1 MNYTTRFIE
10 ISSLQLVFSTR
21 DCQLFLLFTN
31 YIFFEYTVFDEPL
44 SNQQIKYTQFKL
56 RRSFHTLETVIAF
69 DSIKFKV
76 TELPPNHLQME
87 LTPAE
92 KLLKEV
98 NLSLTR
104 QRVAVLE
111 LFLKEEHPMTPHE
124 VREILEDQEHVDQVT
139 IYRVLEALVRT
150 RLLTQ
155 VPSTDRNSY
164 YCLAERL
171 QGLHAHLYCNLC
183 RRMLCVESP
192 LAAQTERGEE
202 LHVVLSGTCTQCDQA
217 VPDTNI

>member
-1 MNYTTRFIE
+1 
-10 ISSLQLVFSTR
+10 
-21 DCQLFLLFTN
+21 
-31 YIFFEYTVFDEPL
+31 
-44 SNQQIKYTQFKL
+44 
-56 RRSFHTLETVIAF
+56 VIAF
-69 DSIKFKV
+69 DSNKFKV

-87 LTPAE
+87 FTPAE

-192 LAAQTERGEE
+192 LAAQTERSEE

>member
-69 DSIKFKV
+69 DSNKFKV

>member
-1 MNYTTRFIE
+1 MKSFIGYVLC
-10 ISSLQLVFSTR
+10 SVVVVYGLQ
-21 DCQLFLLFTN
+21 
-31 YIFFEYTVFDEPL
+31 
-44 SNQQIKYTQFKL
+44 
-56 RRSFHTLETVIAF
+56 
-69 DSIKFKV
+69 V
-76 TELPPNHLQME
+76 TELRAEVPLNG

-111 LFLKEEHPMTPHE
+111 LFLREEHPMTPHE
-124 VREILEDQEHVDQVT
+124 VWEILKDQEHVDQVT

-171 QGLHAHLYCNLC
+171 QSLHAHLYCNLC

-192 LAAQTERGEE
+192 LSAQTERKEE
-202 LHVVLSGTCTQCDQA
+202 LHVVLSGTCTQCDQE
-217 VPDTNI
+217 VPDAII

>member
-1 MNYTTRFIE
+1 M
-10 ISSLQLVFSTR
+10 
-21 DCQLFLLFTN
+21 
-31 YIFFEYTVFDEPL
+31 
-44 SNQQIKYTQFKL
+44 K
-56 RRSFHTLETVIAF
+56 
-69 DSIKFKV
+69 
-76 TELPPNHLQME
+76 

-104 QRVAVLE
+104 RRVAVLE

-124 VREILEDQEHVDQVT
+124 VREILEDQEQVDQVT

-171 QGLHAHLYCNLC
+171 QCLHAHLYCNLC

-192 LAAQTERGEE
+192 LAAQTQRGEE